1 MGNSDFGKV
10 STAFEFTSQY
20 DCKINIHNRPEM
32 IRLIEKHTI
41 PEYEKVFV
49 DTFNFKPVD
58 VKHNY
63 SDDEISQKV
72 RFIVF
77 EQLSRA
83 GTCKRWIRDAVKPDV
98 FFTNYEELMTI
109 LENLIDFEGYFP
121 FYKPTPSEMYR
132 DYKENKERYVN
143 EFIDRWYPYMYS
155 QLSKLKTEKAQ
166 YDKAVK
172 LRTELEKYEKHFSAK
187 NIEYL
192 NTKRNSESAYVS
204 PKKQLVFDS
213 AQEKNLLN
221 DLNRCKKYID
231 KHFAYIALQDFYYK
245 YREDSV
251 YLNKCI
257 KYCLE
262 DISILSNMNAEYK
275 ADEIKEHG
283 FASQLSGDSSYIDGI
298 KKYGFSAPIP
308 AYKRLCIIY
317 EKQKDYTTALKYCNE
332 AIDYYKA
339 HNVTSQ
345 IDEFVNRKEKLS
357 SKISGKSSVQ
367 HTTKNTSKAPKSNT
381 PKSYSNYDVSE
392 KHSNDSQ
399 IQNNSI
405 NNEKYNA
412 PLKQT
417 ENNKK
422 ISISDFLY
430 GTAVVNLVAAGV
442 CFIVCPEIKLLFLV
456 LAIICVMIGKTI
468 KQIHK

>member
-83 GTCKRWIRDAVKPDV
+83 GTCKRWIKDAVKPDV
-98 FFTNYEELMTI
+98 FFTNYEELMAI

-213 AQEKNLLN
+213 AQERNLLN

-245 YREDSV
+245 YREESV

-262 DISILSNMNAEYK
+262 DIAILSNMNAEYK

-283 FASQLSGDSSYIDGI
+283 FASQLSGDSSYINEI

-317 EKQKDYTTALKYCNE
+317 EKQKDYSTALKYCNE
-332 AIDYYKA
+332 AIEYYKA

-345 IDEFVNRKEKLS
+345 INEFVKRKEKLS
-357 SKISGKSSVQ
+357 AKISGKSATQ
-367 HTTKNTSKAPKSNT
+367 HTPETNKPKEHSSSTYTSSRTYSAPKTNSSHNV
-381 PKSYSNYDVSE
+381 SDYSVPSKPPE
-392 KHSNDSQ
+392 
-399 IQNNSI
+399 
-405 NNEKYNA
+405 NNEVNSVSK
-412 PLKQT
+412 
-417 ENNKK
+417 
-422 ISISDFLY
+422 FFY
-430 GTAVVNLVAAGV
+430 GIAVITL
-442 CFIVCPEIKLLFLV
+442 LLFVVFLLGRGFQVKLPLLLV
-456 LAIICVMIGKTI
+456 SGICFLIGKLVE
-468 KQIHK
+468 